1 MLMHLVP
8 DLPARRDGHE
18 DDLGVFTGPEDLPE
32 VPVLLRD
39 VRDGEVLDVS
49 LDAEMLLGRFSYPSD
64 LRCRLLVTHVN
75 ESLGR
80 TGARVLGAAVRQ
92 RRRPRLLF
100 RAP

>member
-49 LDAEMLLGRFSYPSD
+49 LDAENAS
-64 LRCRLLVTHVN
+64 RLFFLP
-75 ESLGR
+75 L
-80 TGARVLGAAVRQ
+80 
-92 RRRPRLLF
+92 
-100 RAP
+100 